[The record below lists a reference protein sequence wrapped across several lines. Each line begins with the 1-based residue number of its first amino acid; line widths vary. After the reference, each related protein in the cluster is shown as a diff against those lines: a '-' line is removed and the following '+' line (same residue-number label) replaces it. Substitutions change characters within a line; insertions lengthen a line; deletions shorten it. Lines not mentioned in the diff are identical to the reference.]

1 MRKGA
6 SGYIFQ
12 GKGRDALGK
21 EEEEEESWRE
31 GMLRASLQWQQAAT
45 APGSLG
51 LTCVCVC
58 MCVLVIQSCPTLQP
72 HGL

>member
-12 GKGRDALGK
+12 GKGRDELGK

-45 APGSLG
+45 AAGSLG
-51 LTCVCVC
+51 LT
-58 MCVLVIQSCPTLQP
+58 
-72 HGL
+72 